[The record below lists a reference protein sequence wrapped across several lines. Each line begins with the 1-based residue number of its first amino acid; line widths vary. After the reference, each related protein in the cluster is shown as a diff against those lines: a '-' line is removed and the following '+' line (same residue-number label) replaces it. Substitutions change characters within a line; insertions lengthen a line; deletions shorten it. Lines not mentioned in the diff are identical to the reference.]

1 MGKNKIWL
9 FWVSLIVMLSFV
21 LPASAAETG
30 SLKIVDIQGK
40 VALFHVAESDGK
52 LTEAFADAP
61 TEDILEEKAAVRNAR
76 ALQEYAAANLISGV
90 EAAPNAEGAVLY
102 SPLEE
107 GVYLVCS
114 LYAEPEFEPFLV
126 SIPTKIEG
134 KLIYDVVAQPKLD
147 ESDPSTPTDP
157 TDPSDPTDPDSPT
170 DPGTPTGPTEPVDP
184 SSPTTPSDPG
194 PNIPQTG
201 ESVIPQYLLLVIG
214 TLVTLAGLYELIAGR
229 KESHE

>member
-9 FWVSLIVMLSFV
+9 FGVSLIVILSFV

-40 VALFHVAESDGK
+40 VALHHVAESDGK

-61 TEDILEEKAAVRNAR
+61 VEDILEEKAAVRNAR
-76 ALQEYAAANLISGV
+76 ALQEHAASKLIPGA

-114 LYAEPEFEPFLV
+114 LHAEPEFDPFLV
-126 SIPTKIEG
+126 NIPTKIEDQ
-134 KLIYDVVAQPKLD
+134 LIYDVVAQPKLD
-147 ESDPSTPTDP
+147 EPDPSTPTDP

-170 DPGTPTGPTEPVDP
+170 DPDDP
-184 SSPTTPSDPG
+184 SSPTIPSDPG

-201 ESVIPQYLLLVIG
+201 ESVIPQYLLLAIG
-214 TLVTLAGLYELIAGR
+214 TLITLAGLYELIAGR
-229 KESHE
+229 KETHE